1 VLHFAALAIAFAAP
15 LVFTAAVAPAVLRSL
30 PSRDAAG
37 ALIAS
42 ILRSVCLVME
52 IAFGVLFVTTG
63 RVTGGR
69 GGRGDAL
76 LRRVP
81 VLGFVAVLAISYVV
95 MPVLERLRQHP
106 ESDPGHALFARY
118 HALST
123 MFFAIA
129 FLCAI
134 FLLAGTAIAEKGARD
149 QK

>member
-1 VLHFAALAIAFAAP
+1 MQIAFA
-15 LVFTAAVAPAVLRSL
+15 
-30 PSRDAAG
+30 
-37 ALIAS
+37 
-42 ILRSVCLVME
+42 
-52 IAFGVLFVTTG
+52 VLFVTTG
-63 RVTGGR
+63 RLTAGR

-76 LRRVP
+76 LRRIP

-106 ESDPGHALFARY
+106 ESDPGRALFGRY

-129 FLCAI
+129 FVCAV
-134 FLLAGTAIAEKGARD
+134 FVLAGTAIAEKGARD